1 MQQIISTDSFDAF
14 TVDNGILINEKK
26 KSAAKFSLFAIAM
39 GVVFVAISF
48 IDLSNTVGELI
59 YTIFFYVFRWGGI
72 FIAAIGIVTF
82 LVKGLLAPNASVMI
96 DKEKREIN
104 LRGKIIPFAE
114 INSVSM
120 QAPQEMFGRQ
130 MTAIFL
136 DHQGKKKPLISG
148 PVLSDGTKNA
158 ELDQFVSSVNNLVKP

>member
-1 MQQIISTDSFDAF
+1 MQPIISTDSFDAF
-14 TVDNGILINEKK
+14 TADNGILIKEKK

-39 GVVFVAISF
+39 GVVFVAISL

-82 LVKGLLAPNASVMI
+82 LVKGLLAPNATVMI

-120 QAPQEMFGRQ
+120 QAQEMFGRQ

-148 PVLSDGTKNA
+148 PVLSDGNKNV
-158 ELDQFVSSVNNLVKP
+158 ELDQFVSGVNNLVKS

>member
-1 MQQIISTDSFDAF
+1 MQPIISTDSFDAF

-48 IDLSNTVGELI
+48 VDLSNTVGELI
-59 YTIFFYVFRWGGI
+59 YSIFFYVFRWGGI

-82 LVKGLLAPNASVMI
+82 LVKGLLAPNATVMI

-114 INSVSM
+114 INSVNM
-120 QAPQEMFGRQ
+120 QAQEMFGRQ

-148 PVLSDGTKNA
+148 PVLSDGNKNV
-158 ELDQFVSSVNNLVKP
+158 ELDQFVSGVNNLVKS